1 MASAID
7 QQSVHH
13 SNTELNSG
21 SHNHVCSD
29 HGADENLSLPT
40 TNLKVPAQTS
50 QIPDL
55 QARNNGGGILSNA
68 NFSSTSHC
76 FADDSQG
83 MTSDIVYSYYPFISA
98 SNIANIPPQ
107 DVNFLELQGCLR
119 VPIRPLLDEF
129 LQQYFL
135 HVHPMLPLVN
145 EGDFWDLYSQNP
157 RSTSPDDRLSL
168 LLLQTILFASCNFV
182 SKTTLKALGFPN
194 IRAARAGLYRRGKL
208 LYDLEAESSP
218 LASAQAAVLL
228 SLWAPPSTKKPNTS
242 WLSLAIQHAK
252 SAEAHH
258 YASMPVFSAE
268 THPLQHRKQNILKR
282 VWWCCVIRDRTLG
295 LLMRRPIQ
303 ITREHFDFETSPV
316 LGFPDL
322 VGEFGRSQ
330 VYSPD
335 TKRWLAEILVQL
347 VELYVVLTD
356 IIVLVFPL
364 DDTPGWGR
372 DMAPEDVDRIRE
384 CKMALRRWY
393 KDATLRFPMSG
404 RGGGQQ
410 QQQQVDSS
418 LPSSSRR
425 HGSVILY
432 TNLMYMYYHSTRV
445 VLCHH
450 EILHL
455 AIIQAMPRKEGGSNI
470 TRDLSIIYENR
481 HELQDAASGVTEC
494 LKELVQLK
502 LARWLPISAVAC
514 TALPLVLNI
523 LDVKLSSRQQQQ
535 AGGNLDRNAAAAL
548 KQHRLNILIEAM
560 KTYQPQYDG
569 VDWVSEIVRH
579 IVNLAQIDD
588 GSAGEDGTGGQQQ
601 TNGITDWTDILAS
614 NPSSYLR
621 LALALDLSLSKGR
634 LPEDGDFPV
643 SLRGLFT
650 GGFNP
655 LKGLVEANRANSGNV
670 QGGNVGAHFQQQQQQ
685 QRTLSQETDS
695 MCSPT
700 DSHMTT
706 NSDDA
711 ANEALRDQVSSRIRS
726 DAAVNTDVPPSE
738 GIWGLG
744 RDLGEVLPMDDDH
757 SPSSGSHEG
766 LYIDGPLPDI
776 SAEWLEN
783 LWDEMGD
790 MEDKTD
796 RDTARLLLEAL
807 KEGEA

>member
-1 MASAID
+1 
-7 QQSVHH
+7 
-13 SNTELNSG
+13 
-21 SHNHVCSD
+21 
-29 HGADENLSLPT
+29 
-40 TNLKVPAQTS
+40 
-50 QIPDL
+50 
-55 QARNNGGGILSNA
+55 
-68 NFSSTSHC
+68 
-76 FADDSQG
+76 